1 MITRLFTLISS
12 NTKKR
17 FNKVNDMISIHLM
30 ETDRGAVGGHIGKG
44 LYYGSYRSP
53 RVILWSIGVVIF
65 LVMMGFNSY
74 FFNESYFIYFTLSP
88 IALSTLKLGNITP
101 QLIMD

>member
-1 MITRLFTLISS
+1 
-12 NTKKR
+12 
-17 FNKVNDMISIHLM
+17 MISIHLM

-101 QLIMD
+101 QLIMDDVRNTRETGKARFTSLCEREI

>member
-44 LYYGSYRSP
+44 LYYGSY
-53 RVILWSIGVVIF
+53 
-65 LVMMGFNSY
+65 
-74 FFNESYFIYFTLSP
+74 
-88 IALSTLKLGNITP
+88 
-101 QLIMD
+101 